1 MSCQSTTA
9 ITFSDCILPDGFIC
23 TTCICTV
30 IPACKHTLWRFN
42 SHPNL
47 IQDSAKQLHSYCYL
61 LQVQH
66 HLLWVWA
73 DASPNAQLECLAKQP
88 AVIDEL
94 QEEDKVIYM
103 HPW

>member
-1 MSCQSTTA
+1 MCLSGS
-9 ITFSDCILPDGFIC
+9 IL
-23 TTCICTV
+23 V
-30 IPACKHTLWRFN
+30 
-42 SHPNL
+42 
-47 IQDSAKQLHSYCYL
+47 

>member
-1 MSCQSTTA
+1 MYNSRVYSHTSLQTYSMALQVISESCKGHCKAASQS
-9 ITFSDCILPDGFIC
+9 L
-23 TTCICTV
+23 
-30 IPACKHTLWRFN
+30 L
-42 SHPNL
+42 
-47 IQDSAKQLHSYCYL
+47 YL

>member
-1 MSCQSTTA
+1 M
-9 ITFSDCILPDGFIC
+9 
-23 TTCICTV
+23 
-30 IPACKHTLWRFN
+30 PACKHAPWPFN
-42 SHPNL
+42 SQSKL
-47 IQDSAKQLHSYCYL
+47 IQDATKQLHSYCCL

>member
-1 MSCQSTTA
+1 MALQPTSKSST
-9 ITFSDCILPDGFIC
+9 GH
-23 TTCICTV
+23 
-30 IPACKHTLWRFN
+30 CKAA
-42 SHPNL
+42 SHL
-47 IQDSAKQLHSYCYL
+47 LLHL

>member
-1 MSCQSTTA
+1 MIVGGCSIS
-9 ITFSDCILPDGFIC
+9 SIC
-23 TTCICTV
+23 SSIWAWQAHLLQWTV
-30 IPACKHTLWRFN
+30 ANRSWLW
-42 SHPNL
+42 
-47 IQDSAKQLHSYCYL
+47 

-88 AVIDEL
+88 AVVDEL
-94 QEEDKVIYM
+94 QQEDKVIYM